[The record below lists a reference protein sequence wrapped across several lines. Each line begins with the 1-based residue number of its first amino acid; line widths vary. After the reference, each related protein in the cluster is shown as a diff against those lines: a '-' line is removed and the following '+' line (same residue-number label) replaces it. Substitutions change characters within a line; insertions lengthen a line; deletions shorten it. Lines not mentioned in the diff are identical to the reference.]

1 MQRRQKKRL
10 SVEVD
15 ELTHQAVKTL
25 AAQRN
30 ITIRKWIIRVIIE
43 ALKKEQQYN

>member
-1 MQRRQKKRL
+1 MKRPYKKRL
-10 SVEVD
+10 NIEVD
-15 ELTHQAVKTL
+15 ELTHQAVKEIAL
-25 AAQRN
+25 KRN